1 MSRPQFL
8 RCTNTQYRPEAGV
21 DLSPEPGMLA
31 VKDSRSGDD
40 VMTSPTPGSGPMRDD
55 PRPAAPSLAAAAV
68 ALSAVV
74 NTLAV
79 TCLTGGRTR
88 GFRRLGVGAEQ
99 IEHHLT
105 TAVEPRTRHSVWS
118 MQPIM
123 HFDPGDSIRTTNARS
138 AERGLAMHTVTT

>member
-1 MSRPQFL
+1 
-8 RCTNTQYRPEAGV
+8 
-21 DLSPEPGMLA
+21 MLA

-55 PRPAAPSLAAAAV
+55 PPLPAPSLAAAAV
-68 ALSAVV
+68 ALSSVV

-79 TCLTGGRTR
+79 TCLAGGRTQ

-99 IEHHLT
+99 IERNLT
-105 TAVEPRTRHSVWS
+105 TAVEPMTRRSVWS

-123 HFDPGDSIRTTNARS
+123 HFDPGDDIRTTNRGAATLALRGGTQMSEAAPVAPYLRS
-138 AERGLAMHTVTT
+138 VHTP